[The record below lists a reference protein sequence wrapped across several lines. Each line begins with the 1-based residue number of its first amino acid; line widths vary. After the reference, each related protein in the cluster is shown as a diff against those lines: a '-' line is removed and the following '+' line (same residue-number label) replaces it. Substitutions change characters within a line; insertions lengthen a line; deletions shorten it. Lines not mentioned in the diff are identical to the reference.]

1 MTKKDKVVLFVVN
14 NRAGSK
20 TYFDLEETI
29 SKHSIQNQY
38 KAILFSLNDV
48 YNLETEIQ
56 YQIILHQPQIVVA
69 AGGDGTVNLIAS
81 LLKKTEIVLAILP
94 LGSANGMA
102 KDLELPDGILPNL
115 DLLVK
120 GEKVKIDLLLVNDKI
135 SIHLADVGLNARI
148 VKRFQIDNKRGIL
161 VYAKHLFAEVFFLKK
176 YKFKINFDGN
186 FKRVK
191 AVSLTFANAT
201 SYGTGASI
209 NPSGVLNDGYFEIC
223 IVKPFPLLQ
232 LFKITWQMFRKTL
245 VYSSYFEVIKCKN
258 AVVKCNKST
267 TLQNDGEIMGKV
279 KEIRLKIL
287 PKSLWVMMNNAL
299 DHPSFIN

>member
-1 MTKKDKVVLFVVN
+1 MTKLDKMVLFVIN
-14 NRAGSK
+14 NKAGSK
-20 TYFDLEETI
+20 TYLDLEQTI
-29 SKHSIQNQY
+29 AKHSTQNQY
-38 KAILFSLNDV
+38 KAVLFPLNDV
-48 YNLETEIQ
+48 LNLETEIQ

-81 LLKKTEIVLAILP
+81 LLKNTEIVLSILP

-102 KDLELPDGILPNL
+102 KDLGLPDGILPNL
-115 DLLVK
+115 DLIIS
-120 GEKVKIDLLLVNDKI
+120 GEKIQIDLLLVNDKI

-148 VKRFQIDNKRGIL
+148 VKRFQIDRKRGIL
-161 VYAKHLFAEVFFLKK
+161 VYAKHLFAEIFFLKK

-186 FKRVK
+186 FRKVK

-209 NPSGVLNDGYFEIC
+209 NPNGVLNDGYFEIC
-223 IVKPFPLLQ
+223 VVKPFPMLQ
-232 LFKITWQMFRKTL
+232 LFKLTWQMFKKTL
-245 VYSSYFEVIKCKN
+245 IYSSYFEVIKCKN

-279 KEIRLKIL
+279 KEIKLNII
-287 PKSLWVMMNNAL
+287 PKSLWIITNNSL